1 MHSHWGFLERE
12 KSIDR
17 SHWRIFT
24 KHVSSIDLIEHMW
37 RHVCFLHAMC
47 AYMQEDKC
55 LQWPSKEV
63 ITLHMHNLYVHAR
76 IRTQVSISALTT
88 EQTRVQC
95 VKCLARD

>member
-1 MHSHWGFLERE
+1 MEEQARLAEDFHIIRTLLAAEARPHV
-12 KSIDR
+12 
-17 SHWRIFT
+17 WRC
-24 KHVSSIDLIEHMW
+24 
-37 RHVCFLHAMC
+37 VCFLHAMC

-88 EQTRVQC
+88 EQTRQTV
-95 VKCLARD
+95 R